1 LTFEDRPP
9 QVLHDVIWEPDPAPR
24 DPYRRY
30 VVLGGDGAGDPIALD
45 VDRPGTVVLLD
56 HHHSLRRC

>member
-1 LTFEDRPP
+1 
-9 QVLHDVIWEPDPAPR
+9 VLHDVIWEPDPAPR